1 MLVVEDLHVEVE
13 GKPILKGVDLEVG
26 TGETHVLLGPNGG
39 GKTTLLMAVMGMPRY
54 RVTRGAV
61 YFKGKDITSLTPDAR
76 ARLGIGMMFQ
86 KPPAVRGV
94 KLREIAQTV
103 ASAVETLHQSA
114 PNLEALAGKM
124 NLSEHLDRELNCGF
138 SGGELK
144 RSEMFQ
150 LLCQAPELLL
160 LDEPESGVDLDNI
173 ALIGEAINDLLGKGG
188 NIKIKERKASG
199 LIVTH
204 TGHILRYVN
213 ADKGH
218 VLIDGKIACHGNP
231 RDLFEEVQKH
241 GYLRCESC
249 R

>member
-1 MLVVEDLHVEVE
+1 MLVVEGLQVEVG
-13 GKPILKGVDLEVG
+13 GKLILKGVDLEVG

-54 RVTRGAV
+54 RVIKGAV
-61 YFKGKDITSLTPDAR
+61 YFKGKDITALTPDAR

-103 ASAVETLHQSA
+103 ASVREAAHPPA
-114 PNLEALAGKM
+114 PSLEGIAERL
-124 NLSEHLDRELNCGF
+124 NLSEHLDRELNYGF

-150 LLCQAPELLL
+150 LLCQAPELVL

-173 ALIGEAINDLLGKGG
+173 ALIGEAINDLLGKRG
-188 NIKIKERKASG
+188 KIKERKASG
-199 LIVTH
+199 VIVTH

-213 ADKGH
+213 ADRGH
-218 VLIDGKIACHGNP
+218 ILIDGKIACHGNP

-241 GYLRCESC
+241 GYGRCESC

>member
-13 GKPILKGVDLEVG
+13 GKPILKGIDLEVG
-26 TGETHVLLGPNGG
+26 AGETHVLLGPNGG
-39 GKTTLLMAVMGMPRY
+39 GKTTLLMAIMGMPRY

-103 ASAVETLHQSA
+103 ASVREVAHPSA
-114 PNLEALAGKM
+114 PSLEGIAERL
-124 NLSEHLDRELNCGF
+124 NLSGHLDRELNYGF

-150 LLCQAPELLL
+150 LLCQAPELVL

-173 ALIGEAINDLLGKGG
+173 ALIGEAINDLLGKRE
-188 NIKIKERKASG
+188 KIKERKASG
-199 LIVTH
+199 VIVTH

-218 VLIDGKIACHGNP
+218 ILIDGKIACHGNP

-241 GYLRCESC
+241 GYGRCQSC

>member
-1 MLVVEDLHVEVE
+1 MLLVENLHVEVE
-13 GKPILKGVDLEVG
+13 GRPVLRGINLELG
-26 TGETHVLLGPNGG
+26 SGETHVLLGPNGG
-39 GKTTLLMAVMGMPRY
+39 GKTTLLMAIMGMPRY
-54 RVTRGAV
+54 RITKGAV
-61 YFKGKDITSLTPDAR
+61 YFKGKDITSLSPDSR

-94 KLREIAQTV
+94 KLREIAGTV
-103 ASAVETLHQSA
+103 ASARQTGSISAETLGA
-114 PNLEALAGKM
+114 AAEKL
-124 NLSEHLDRELNCGF
+124 NLSEHLDRDLNYGF

-150 LLCQAPELLL
+150 LLCQSPELLL

-173 ALIGEAINDLLGKGG
+173 VLIGEAINELLGKAGDVR
-188 NIKIKERKASG
+188 IKERKSSG

-218 VLIDGKIACHGNP
+218 VLIDGRIYCNGNP

-241 GYLRCESC
+241 GYRRCESC
-249 R
+249 W